1 MTDPRTTTGTLG
13 TCWLCAQQSNRIES
27 HVVDHDH
34 YELAACNG
42 AEGVSVDLCPMCH
55 VAVHKWMRSN
65 GRPGTHAAAD
75 ALDAIFYRFTN
86 ALLPEAR
93 KEEP

>member
-65 GRPGTHAAAD
+65 GRPGTLRQEKTKRAA
-75 ALDAIFYRFTN
+75 LT
-86 ALLPEAR
+86 
-93 KEEP
+93 EPIKTP